1 VKVSPKLLLR
11 IYKTLRAKYGHLK
24 WWPGDTRFEI
34 ILGAILTQ
42 NTSWTNVEKAITVLK
57 KRGVLKVEAIHH
69 LPEGELAGLIRSAG
83 YFNIKA
89 NRIKNFTHYLYQIHN
104 GSLSKMF
111 LRPGKLLR
119 EELLAIKGIGP
130 ETADSILLY
139 AGRKPFFVVDAYTK
153 RVFSR
158 HKFFRQTSPYEQVQ
172 AFFMTRLTPDT
183 PLYNDYHA
191 QIVNLAKRHCFK
203 KNPDCKSCPLRFLFS
218 LPA

>member
-1 VKVSPKLLLR
+1 MKVTPKLLLR
-11 IYKTLRAKYGHLK
+11 VYKTLRVKYGHLN

-42 NTSWTNVEKAITVLK
+42 NTSWTNVEKAIAVLK
-57 KRGVLKVEAIHH
+57 KRGVLKAEAIHRM
-69 LPEGELAGLIRSAG
+69 PEHELAGLIRSAG

-89 NRIKNFTHYLYQIHN
+89 NRIKNFTHYLYRVYN

-111 LRPGKLLR
+111 QKPGKLLR
-119 EELLAIKGIGP
+119 EELLGVKGIGP

-158 HKFFRQTSPYEQVQ
+158 HQFFHPTSSYDQVQ
-172 AFFMTRLTPDT
+172 AFFMTRLLPDT
-183 PLYNDYHA
+183 ALYNDYHA
-191 QIVNLAKRHCFK
+191 QIVNLAKIHCFK
-203 KNPDCKSCPLRFLFS
+203 KAS
-218 LPA
+218 